1 MTEDGLHLEVASP
14 HTGCCQPQLLEDG
27 LDDLRVF
34 VGDVVEF
41 PGVLVN
47 VVQLDRLIAREEFK
61 VLGGIVHWRHLVI
74 LQVPVI
80 LLQVH
85 NIIVLDQLDL
95 ELLPLDLILE
105 FPVGPGPEPLAL
117 VVVAPE
123 QFVCPQSVPG
133 LHRSS
138 VRSVTQN
145 NSHLE
150 GNCLYVVN
158 KLAPHRLP
166 LIEDEIFLILAV
178 QVELSDPLLGHPRNG
193 GQCGGP
199 VHDMEQAVQEVPLPP
214 LQEGRVEEGDG
225 PGASLPESALGPP
238 ERGVGGGVANTAAV
252 VRSED

>member
-1 MTEDGLHLEVASP
+1 M
-14 HTGCCQPQLLEDG
+14 
-27 LDDLRVF
+27 F